1 MRGLSPHL
9 RFFQPRRSQAAPL
22 RPVEELNDETLVLPD
37 FERLLAEVEAE
48 YLEMEAD
55 HAAGVSSD

>member
-1 MRGLSPHL
+1 MRGLSRRL
-9 RFFQPRRSQAAPL
+9 RSFQPRRSQAASL
-22 RPVEELNDETLVLPD
+22 RPVEELNAETLVLPD

-55 HAAGVSSD
+55 HAAGVATD